1 MAIGIDDLDFY
12 EEEPIMTPPQDG
24 KEPSQ
29 EPPI

>member
-12 EEEPIMTPPQDG
+12 EEEGMTTQPQDG

-29 EPPI
+29 ESPV